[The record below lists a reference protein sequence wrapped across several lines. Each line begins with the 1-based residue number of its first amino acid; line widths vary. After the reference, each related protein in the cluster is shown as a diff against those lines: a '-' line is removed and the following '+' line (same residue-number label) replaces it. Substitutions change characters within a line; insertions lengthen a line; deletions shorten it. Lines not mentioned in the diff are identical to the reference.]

1 MAEDFA
7 TPKHIAVI
15 MDGNGRWAKSKGL
28 PRTAGHKKGAE
39 ALQLFLTE
47 AERRNIKYVTVFAF
61 SSENWSRPEDEVSAL
76 MKLLKQNLK
85 QNLSKAEKNNVKY
98 HFIGDLSPL
107 SKDIVKMIKELEEKT
122 ALKDGLCLNIALSY
136 GGREEIVFVARKLA
150 EKVKA
155 GEINPEDISE
165 EVFSQN
171 LYTFGQPYPDL
182 LIRTSGEERISNFL
196 LWQLAYT
203 ELVFIDTLWPDFR
216 AEDFDRALL
225 EFQKRERRFG
235 ALKG

>member
-61 SSENWSRPEDEVSAL
+61 SSENWSRPKDEVSAL

-98 HFIGDLSPL
+98 HFTQIGESL
-107 SKDIVKMIKELEEKT
+107 
-122 ALKDGLCLNIALSY
+122 
-136 GGREEIVFVARKLA
+136 
-150 EKVKA
+150 
-155 GEINPEDISE
+155 
-165 EVFSQN
+165 
-171 LYTFGQPYPDL
+171 
-182 LIRTSGEERISNFL
+182 
-196 LWQLAYT
+196 
-203 ELVFIDTLWPDFR
+203 
-216 AEDFDRALL
+216 
-225 EFQKRERRFG
+225 
-235 ALKG
+235 